1 MKTNTAT
8 SDLLAKLNLEF
19 NNQGVYGLQY
29 ILEDLYTDNNIQ
41 TQQEQAPDWYGLTDL
56 TI

>member
-1 MKTNTAT
+1 MKTNTTT

-29 ILEDLYTDNNIQ
+29 ILEDLYKDNLIQ

>member
-1 MKTNTAT
+1 MKTNTTT
-8 SDLLAKLNLEF
+8 SDLLAKLNQEF

-29 ILEDLYTDNNIQ
+29 ILEDLYQDNIIQ
-41 TQQEQAPDWYGLTDL
+41 TQEEQAPDWYGLTDL